1 MKRMEESKVIY
12 QDVLK
17 HHLITRS
24 MSFNTDYEKAPYAKS
39 TAELKDRWR
48 KQLKLS
54 TLSSLT
60 DRLKLQEDRSKGIV
74 NKSELDSLSKLKQNS
89 RFKFKRDCKDT
100 DKVKT
105 FAN

>member
-17 HHLITRS
+17 TPFDYKINE
-24 MSFNTDYEKAPYAKS
+24 SFNTDYEKAPYAKS

-60 DRLKLQEDRSKGIV
+60 DRLKLQEDRSKV
-74 NKSELDSLSKLKQNS
+74 LSTSLS
-89 RFKFKRDCKDT
+89 
-100 DKVKT
+100 
-105 FAN
+105 